1 MYILLRQYPHS
12 NIANPF
18 YTLHE
23 NEACQY
29 YINSVI
35 AYLQMIFF
43 NEVSVLFFFAGIILL
58 IFVIPEKKWK
68 YTFKKIQLNELRN

>member
-43 NEVSVLFFFAGIILL
+43 NEVSVLFFFRKDY
-58 IFVIPEKKWK
+58 FVDFCNPRKEMEIHFQKN
-68 YTFKKIQLNELRN
+68 TAQ